1 MLPPQNDA
9 GSGDHVGSRGIV
21 VCKSV
26 FNYGGFELVTPTSR
40 FTLTGDSW
48 WLQFLFFLFFFFW
61 LWRFWASRLAH
72 ALLNL
77 FLIIAIL
84 SWSFSFR
91 FTHGRE
97 IMVVS
102 LFLNMAVLS
111 WSFNSR
117 FTHWR
122 EIIVANLFLII
133 AILRWSFSSRF
144 THRRD
149 YGCTFKKKE
158 KKEYYCCKF
167 VFNYGDSELVV

>member
-1 MLPPQNDA
+1 MLPPQNAA

-26 FNYGGFELVTPTSR
+26 FNYGGFELVTPPLALLSPETAD
-40 FTLTGDSW
+40 GCI
-48 WLQFLFFLFFFFW
+48 LFFIFLIMEILSWSFS
-61 LWRFWASRLAH
+61 SRITHRREIIVA
-72 ALLNL
+72 NL

-84 SWSFSFR
+84 SWSFSSR
-91 FTHGRE
+91 FTHWRE
-97 IMVVS
+97 SMVVN

-117 FTHWR
+117 FTHRRGIMVKNW
-122 EIIVANLFLII
+122 FLII

-149 YGCTFKKKE
+149 YGCTFF
-158 KKEYYCCKF
+158 KF
-167 VFNYGDSELVV
+167 LYRL